1 MASKNNKGNI
11 IFENIDIKIKKLL
24 NDCIDILKDYKN
36 KKNILKQD
44 YKNGIVTEDK
54 MKYNIN
60 FYNCQIQIIKN
71 RICQIETALRYMNKA
86 CSLIIDDKFDKL
98 ISDNRDEDKEYNFK
112 EYLSDNDPPCIKTK
126 NGEFIY
132 LKI

>member
-11 IFENIDIKIKKLL
+11 VFKDVDVKIKNML
-24 NDCIDILKDYKN
+24 NDCVNILKDYKN

-54 MKYNIN
+54 MKYNMD
-60 FYNCQIQIIKN
+60 FYNSQITIIKN
-71 RICQIETALRYMNKA
+71 RINQIETALGYMNKA
-86 CSLIIDDKFDKL
+86 CSLIIDDKYDKL
-98 ISDNRDEDKEYNFK
+98 ISDIRDEDKEYNFK

-126 NGEFIY
+126 DGKLIY

>member
-11 IFENIDIKIKKLL
+11 VFRDVDIKIKNML
-24 NDCIDILKDYKN
+24 NDCISILKDYKN

-60 FYNCQIQIIKN
+60 FYNSQITIIKN
-71 RICQIETALRYMNKA
+71 RICQIETALGYMNKA

-98 ISDNRDEDKEYNFK
+98 ISDIRDEDKEYNFK

-126 NGEFIY
+126 DGKFIY